1 MDGLL
6 KVTSSALNNEFFT
19 SAAQSWKER
28 LAEGQCSRSRL
39 IITLNIQ
46 RMCHRGSLHLYRNR
60 LNVTLSSVITGE
72 FTPELQLRMRQEI
85 EKEKKVELWKEAFF
99 ESYYGE
105 KYVVILS

>member
-28 LAEGQCSRSRL
+28 LAEGLYFYL
-39 IITLNIQ
+39 IKTFTSHSKKHITEALCNYTEEV
-46 RMCHRGSLHLYRNR
+46 SNTFTVLKY
-60 LNVTLSSVITGE
+60 VTISFTGE

-85 EKEKKVELWKEAFF
+85 EKEKKVEHWKEAFF
-99 ESYYGE
+99 ENYYGE
-105 KYVVILS
+105 K